1 METKMRHLKSLEE
14 FRIVNEQ
21 LFKDGEALMKL
32 LSGGKLQD
40 SPVEGSLA
48 IKGGSIS
55 GDKAKNAQ
63 AVINSMN
70 KHGIK
75 NPYTQ
80 KAILGVIGKECG
92 FMPQNET
99 SYSNTSSARIR
110 SIFGERVSKMTD
122 AQIDQ
127 LKKNDEAFYNYLYG
141 GRYGNA
147 PNEGYKYRGRGFN
160 GITFKGVYQKMQNL
174 LDKIGKLDRKV
185 DIVANPD
192 VINDIDVAAETVV
205 LYFLDRASNPS
216 IYKKYG
222 VKDLNGFKD
231 EETAVKAMV
240 HANAGWGANMNSPFL
255 VTNLNKAKE
264 MAQQFSI
271 ADLGQ
276 NNLA

>member
-1 METKMRHLKSLEE
+1 MRHLKSLEE

-40 SPVEGSLA
+40 SPVEGSVT
-48 IKGGSIS
+48 IKGGAIS

-70 KHGIK
+70 KHGIT

-92 FMPQNET
+92 FIPQNET
-99 SYSNTSSARIR
+99 SYSTTSSARIR

-160 GITFKGVYQKMQNL
+160 GITFKGVYQKMNDL
-174 LDKIGKLDRKV
+174 MNRIGKLDRKV
-185 DIVANPD
+185 DLVANPD
-192 VINDIDVAAETVV
+192 VINDIDVAAESAV
-205 LYFLDRASNPS
+205 LYFIDRASSPEMN
-216 IYKKYG
+216 KKYG

-240 HANAGWGANMNSPFL
+240 HANAGWGSNINSPFL
-255 VTNLNKAKE
+255 ATSLNKAKD
-264 MAQQFSI
+264 MAKQFSI

>member
-1 METKMRHLKSLEE
+1 MKHLKSLEE
-14 FRIVNEQ
+14 FKSVNEQ
-21 LFKDGEALMKL
+21 LFRDGDALMKL
-32 LSGGKLQD
+32 LAGEKLD
-40 SPVEGSLA
+40 KSPVEGSVA

-70 KHGIK
+70 KHGIT

-99 SYSNTSSARIR
+99 SYSTTPSSRIR
-110 SIFGERVSKMTD
+110 HIFGERVSKMTD

-127 LKKNDEAFYNYLYG
+127 LKKNDEAFYNFLYG
-141 GRYGNA
+141 GRYGNS

-160 GITFKGVYQKMQNL
+160 GITFKGVYQNMQKL

-192 VINDIDVAAETVV
+192 VVNDIDVAAETAV
-205 LYFLDRASNPS
+205 LYFLDRASDPS
-216 IYKKYG
+216 MYRKYG
-222 VKDLNGFKD
+222 VKDINGFKD
-231 EETAVKAMV
+231 EETAIKAMV
-240 HANAGWGANMNSPFL
+240 HANAGWGANMNAPFI
-255 VTNLNKAKE
+255 VTNLNKARE
-264 MAQQFSI
+264 MAQKFSV
-271 ADLGQ
+271 ADLGNQ
-276 NNLA
+276 NNVA

>member
-1 METKMRHLKSLEE
+1 MRHLKSLEE

-40 SPVEGSLA
+40 SPVEGSVA
-48 IKGGSIS
+48 IKGGAIS

-70 KHGIK
+70 KHGIT

-99 SYSNTSSARIR
+99 SYSTTSSARIR

-160 GITFKGVYQKMQNL
+160 GITFKGVYQKMNDL
-174 LDKIGKLDRKV
+174 MNRIGKLDRKV
-185 DIVANPD
+185 DLVANPD
-192 VINDIDVAAETVV
+192 VINDIDVAAESAV
-205 LYFLDRASNPS
+205 LYFIDRASSPEMN
-216 IYKKYG
+216 KKYG

-240 HANAGWGANMNSPFL
+240 HANAGWGSNMNSPFL
-255 VTNLNKAKE
+255 ATSLNKAKD
-264 MAQQFSI
+264 MAKQFSI